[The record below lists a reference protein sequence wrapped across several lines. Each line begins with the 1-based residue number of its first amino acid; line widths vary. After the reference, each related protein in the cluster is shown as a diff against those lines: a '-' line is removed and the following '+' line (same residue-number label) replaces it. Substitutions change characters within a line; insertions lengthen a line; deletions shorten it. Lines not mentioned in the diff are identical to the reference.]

1 MKKTIILISS
11 IILLFSFC
19 RADNLFKISAG
30 CGMNLSHD
38 KSFNEYYRNITFA
51 PYGKL
56 TLKLN
61 FLGIGFLK
69 NIGLYTDCLYV
80 KNKSEIDISLD
91 NNVNFKD
98 TINCER
104 IYTSFGV
111 EKRLDFRSLSII
123 PNVAYTLLRLKETAL
138 GDSNVK
144 YENYFKL
151 SCIFNKWLSSKKKL
165 AFFID
170 VNYLFAFDTEN
181 LGGFNLIGGVSF
193 YFNPFRSKFL

>member
-19 RADNLFKISAG
+19 GADNLFKISAG
-30 CGMNLSHD
+30 CDMNLSHD
-38 KSFNEYYRNITFA
+38 KSFNEYYRNITFV

-69 NIGLYTDCLYV
+69 SVGLYIDCLYI
-80 KNKSEIDISLD
+80 KNKSKIDISLD
-91 NNVNFKD
+91 NNINLKD

-123 PNVAYTLLRLKETAL
+123 PNVAYTVLRFKETAL

-144 YENYFKL
+144 YDNYFKL
-151 SCIFNKWLSSKKKL
+151 SCIFNKWLSNKKKL

-170 VNYLFAFDTEN
+170 VNYLFGLDSES